1 MIETIKKYKWVIFLA
16 LAFASGFLIK
26 WFFTPPNT
34 SGEVNR
40 LKEEVK
46 VIVERHKSD
55 SVRYVKTSDSLVQ
68 IINKMVG
75 NVYEKEKQLAY
86 WKSHFQVVR
95 DSIVKLPPTDAVK
108 YFSERTC
115 STSEL
120 TDKGVISPIQ
130 SIYNANV
137 IFVERDDAVGE
148 TTQLRA
154 IVSTQD
160 SIITNQT
167 ELIGIKDKRIAGI
180 TNDYYSIQRV
190 NSDLNSVIKK
200 QKRNIRTKNAVVGIL
215 SGVTIGAIVVT
226 LLR

>member
-34 SGEVNR
+34 SVEVAR

-46 VIVERHKSD
+46 IIVERHKAD
-55 SVRYVKTSDSLVQ
+55 SAKYVRTSDSLVQ
-68 IINKMVG
+68 VINTMVS

-86 WKSHFQVVR
+86 WKSHFQIVR
-95 DSIVKLPPTDAVK
+95 DSVVNLPPTDAVN
-108 YFSERTC
+108 YFSERTGEKA
-115 STSEL
+115 TI
-120 TDKGVISPIQ
+120 TDRGVISPMQ
-130 SIYNANV
+130 GVYNANV
-137 IFVERDDAVGE
+137 LFVEHDEYAGE
-148 TTQLRA
+148 NTYLRS

-160 SIITNQT
+160 SIITTQK
-167 ELIGIKDKRIAGI
+167 ELIGIKDRRITGI

-215 SGVTIGAIVVT
+215 SGVAVGAIVVT
-226 LLR
+226 LVK